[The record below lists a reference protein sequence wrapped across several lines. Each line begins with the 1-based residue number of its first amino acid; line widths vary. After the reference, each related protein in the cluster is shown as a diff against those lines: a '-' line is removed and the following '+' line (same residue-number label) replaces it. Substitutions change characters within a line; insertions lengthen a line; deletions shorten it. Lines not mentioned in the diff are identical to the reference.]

1 MLVIPL
7 TAPTFHLARF
17 LDKAGHPEASL
28 QIQKRVSSFMQ
39 MTICWNLWLLAVDM
53 IEWCGVVW
61 LKAEGWSRGDDSK
74 RLSHGTWQW
83 GFDPDWLLDERN
95 GKR

>member
-28 QIQKRVSSFMQ
+28 HQIQKRVSSFMQ
-39 MTICWNLWLLAVDM
+39 MTIC
-53 IEWCGVVW
+53 
-61 LKAEGWSRGDDSK
+61 
-74 RLSHGTWQW
+74 
-83 GFDPDWLLDERN
+83 
-95 GKR
+95 